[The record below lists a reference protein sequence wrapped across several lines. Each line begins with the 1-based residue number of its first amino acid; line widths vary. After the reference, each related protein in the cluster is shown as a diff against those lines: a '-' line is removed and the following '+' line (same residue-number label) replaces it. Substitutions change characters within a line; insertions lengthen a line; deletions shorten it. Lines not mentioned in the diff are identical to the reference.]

1 MNTMSGNKQYS
12 VSLCSGRTAYEVMT
26 NTKIDLMDIAP
37 KLDCRV
43 STRYILITY
52 FGDAEISLYPSGRML
67 IKKVKDEA
75 EALDIAGQ
83 FMEHIGV

>member
-1 MNTMSGNKQYS
+1 MDTMSDKKQYS

-26 NTKIDLMDIAP
+26 NTKIDLMAAAP

-43 STRYILITY
+43 STKYILIAN

-67 IKKVKDEA
+67 IKRVKDEA
-75 EALDIAGQ
+75 EALDVAAV